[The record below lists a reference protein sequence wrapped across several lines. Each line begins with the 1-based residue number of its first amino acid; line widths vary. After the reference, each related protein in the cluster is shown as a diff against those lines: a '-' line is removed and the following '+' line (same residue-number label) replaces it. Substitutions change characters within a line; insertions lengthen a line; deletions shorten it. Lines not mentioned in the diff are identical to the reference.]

1 METCGVVGENPWGCL
16 RKLVELFVIPFR
28 LKRMF
33 ACVNCY
39 LTDVKCHFTD
49 AETYVSRVEVYC
61 LGDVFP
67 FLPSRFHL
75 SLFPTEKQVDRVKD
89 EASRPVH
96 RSFPDNPNSQNQ
108 NYVII
113 KE

>member
-1 METCGVVGENPWGCL
+1 MELFVKTCGVVGENPWGCL

-33 ACVNCY
+33 ACANYY

-49 AETYVSRVEVYC
+49 AETYVSRVEVYR
-61 LGDVFP
+61 LRGVFP

-75 SLFPTEKQVDRVKD
+75 SLFPTEKQVDSVKD

-96 RSFPDNPNSQNQ
+96 RSSKDFG
-108 NYVII
+108 YY
-113 KE
+113 

>member
-1 METCGVVGENPWGCL
+1 MGLFAKTRGVI
-16 RKLVELFVIPFR
+16 RYPFR
-28 LKRMF
+28 LKRVF
-33 ACVNCY
+33 ACVKCY

-75 SLFPTEKQVDRVKD
+75 SLFSAEKQVNRVKD
-89 EASRPVH
+89 EVSRPVH
-96 RSFPDNPNSQNQ
+96 RSFYACRTFHRNAF
-108 NYVII
+108 IARLLW
-113 KE
+113 